1 MAVPRVPAAPAAVRW
16 PEANSLTVAAAVL
29 HENPLSVIIP
39 MGPGESEA
47 QGLLDQLHDLPGNSE
62 IIVVKADDTRL
73 RRPERWPANLGCRE
87 YVNGGGRARQM
98 NLGARVARGDW
109 LWFVHADSR
118 LLPETLASLHEF
130 IARPHDALGWFDLRF
145 RKDGPW
151 LCRLNAWGANLRS
164 RWWALPFGDQ
174 GLVLKR
180 VTFGHLG
187 GFDEALE
194 CGEDHH
200 FVWQAHAQGLPVKR
214 VAAPLATSARKYAEQ
229 GWFKVT
235 GRHVRL
241 TFSQARVAKRARRK
255 LGQ

>member
-1 MAVPRVPAAPAAVRW
+1 MPAAPAAAHW
-16 PEANSLTVAAAVL
+16 PDANYLTVAAAAL

-47 QGLLDQLHDLPGNSE
+47 QGLLDQLHELPDNSE
-62 IIVVKADDTRL
+62 VIIVKADNAGL
-73 RRPERWPANLGCRE
+73 RRPEHWPATLTCRG

-98 NLGARVARGDW
+98 NLGARVAHGDW

-118 LLPETLASLHEF
+118 LLPQTLASLHEF
-130 IARPHDALGWFDLRF
+130 IGQPHDALGWFDLRF

-164 RWWALPFGDQ
+164 RWCGLPFGDQ
-174 GLVLKR
+174 GLILKR
-180 VTFGHLG
+180 MRFERLG
-187 GFDEALE
+187 GFDESLE

-200 FVWQAHAQGLPVKR
+200 LVWQAHARGLPVKR

-229 GWFKVT
+229 GWFNVT
-235 GRHVRL
+235 LRHVRL
-241 TFSQARVAKRARRK
+241 TFSQATAAKRALRK
-255 LGQ
+255 PVR